1 MNLRDAPDA
10 SSAFS
15 ATTVKRQ
22 AAFVMNDGS
31 VKSIDGISL
40 IQFDTVLQYSLFV
53 VIRHRNHLAVMSA
66 GQPDEVNDIF
76 CYDYS
81 SDEGQVYG
89 GANGHKEIAPGVWG
103 MIGGDAN
110 GDGTINEA
118 DKLESWYPVAGKTG
132 YYGGDVNMDSEVN
145 NQDKNDVWY
154 SNYGKSEILPE

>member
-1 MNLRDAPDA
+1 
-10 SSAFS
+10 
-15 ATTVKRQ
+15 
-22 AAFVMNDGS
+22 DGS

-53 VIRHRNHLAVMSA
+53 VVRRRNHLAIMSA
-66 GQPDEVNDIF
+66 SQPDEVNDIF

-110 GDGTINEA
+110 ADSSVDGNDYTIWSLNVGSA
-118 DKLESWYPVAGKTG
+118 AVYDQIDL
-132 YYGGDVNMDSEVN
+132 NMDNQVD
-145 NQDKNDVWY
+145 NQDKNDIWIENDGQSSQV
-154 SNYGKSEILPE
+154 PQ